1 MSTQPRCG
9 STVADG
15 AGSQV
20 PAMLVLADFGD
31 LWLFLVALGYA
42 NTQET

>member
-1 MSTQPRCG
+1 MNTQPRCG

-15 AGSQV
+15 PGSQV
-20 PAMLVLADFGD
+20 PVLLVLADFGD

-42 NTQET
+42 GTQET